1 MNDVL
6 AAIHGFLS
14 GCSVWVYLV
23 IFFGKIAEVSTS
35 TLRMVLINR
44 GERLVGSM
52 VAFIE
57 IIIWLVIASAVLSGA
72 NNDVLKLLVYAV
84 AYCAGNYVGSWL
96 DEKLALGLSA
106 IQIVVQTQEEANQ
119 VKNALKD
126 KGFGVTAIDVQ
137 GIDSAQHYM
146 LITNVRRKML
156 NFAIKLINNNC
167 ENAVITVSDVKT
179 QKGGYL
185 HPVAKRR

>member
-1 MNDVL
+1 ML